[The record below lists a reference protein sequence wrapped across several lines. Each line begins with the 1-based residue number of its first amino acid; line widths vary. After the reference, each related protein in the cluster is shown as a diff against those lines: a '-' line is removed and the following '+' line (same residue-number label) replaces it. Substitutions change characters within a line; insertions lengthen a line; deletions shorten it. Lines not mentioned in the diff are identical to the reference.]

1 MQKNEDTLS
10 QRPVIERAAS
20 THRNYAMGYT
30 IVDKVGRFLTVTEDV
45 GRIVTIV
52 SMTALVFL
60 QVMLRVFFRW
70 SSPAWE
76 EAARFLMI
84 WSIFIG
90 TIVTTRE
97 DRHIRMKGFFGS
109 GSKQLWFELI
119 AKIVCFLFI
128 CVFVKWSYEFAVHSI
143 EKSMTS
149 IVLGM
154 PLIVVHSSFFLC
166 GVFTAFHFLIHI
178 INRVREITIYYRGDR

>member
-1 MQKNEDTLS
+1 
-10 QRPVIERAAS
+10 
-20 THRNYAMGYT
+20 MGYSM
-30 IVDKVGRFLTVTEDV
+30 IVNKVARFLTVTEDI

-76 EAARFLMI
+76 EAARFIMI

-119 AKIVCFLFI
+119 AKIVCFLFL

-143 EKSMTS
+143 EKSMRS

-154 PLIVVHSSFFLC
+154 PLIIVHSCFFLC
-166 GVFTAFHFLIHI
+166 GMFTALHFLIHV
-178 INRVREITIYYRGDR
+178 INRARKISSYYKGDRSCS